1 LLDKAIVEGNSGG
14 PVIDM
19 NGKVIGIAATG
30 TSDWSKQNPD
40 EQFGV
45 IPLGY
50 LMKVHITHSKDE
62 TRPVQVTK
70 CNPVQ
75 NLSLEL

>member
-1 LLDKAIVEGNSGG
+1 MRYLLDKPIVTGNSGG

-19 NGKVIGIAATG
+19 NGKVVGVAATG
-30 TSDWSKQNPD
+30 TSDMSKATPD

-50 LMKVHITHSKDE
+50 L
-62 TRPVQVTK
+62 TK
-70 CNPVQ
+70 
-75 NLSLEL
+75 LGK